1 MDCLLCKSES
11 DWNGWLVV
19 RSSQFYVGHASL
31 GVAFEAE
38 SDSFLNPQ
46 SDVVYWFKIWVG
58 TNQKVVGSDPWAFC
72 AWLLTLFWSNRTV
85 PIISRVLK
93 YFWIKVSAKWLLTHS
108 HKLLGCLILLQ
119 QCILVVTLFLVR
131 RWGVRADALLKAWT
145 ALLLSPFATSLF
157 PVCHQLTSCLHYFS
171 VMSVGLWWVSVSF
184 LEMTVSIGRPRD
196 NGFRSSEMLSH
207 GEWHMPCVCTAAELF
222 CRSHSGICAFCQNVF
237 VYGSGISLV
246 PKFHLLSRIEHLD
259 TFIEICMQVCSN

>member
-119 QCILVVTLFLVR
+119 QSILVVTLFLVR
-131 RWGVRADALLKAWT
+131 RWGVCADALLKVNSPSAFT
-145 ALLLSPFATSLF
+145 LCNLSLSCVPPTDFLSSLF
-157 PVCHQLTSCLHYFS
+157 
-171 VMSVGLWWVSVSF
+171 
-184 LEMTVSIGRPRD
+184 
-196 NGFRSSEMLSH
+196 
-207 GEWHMPCVCTAAELF
+207 
-222 CRSHSGICAFCQNVF
+222 
-237 VYGSGISLV
+237 
-246 PKFHLLSRIEHLD
+246 
-259 TFIEICMQVCSN
+259 